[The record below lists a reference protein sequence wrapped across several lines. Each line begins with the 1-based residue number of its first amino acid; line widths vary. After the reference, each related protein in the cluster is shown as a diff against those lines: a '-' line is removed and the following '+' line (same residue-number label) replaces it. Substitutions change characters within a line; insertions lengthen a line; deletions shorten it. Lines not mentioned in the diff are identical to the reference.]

1 MHILIDLFHTRAVY
15 GFRCIKK
22 GGRKMI
28 YPELFLT
35 FLNVGFFSFGGAY
48 GALPLI
54 RDVVLSHGWLNDE
67 MLMTMLAV
75 NESTPGPVMIN
86 LATYVG
92 STQAGLPGA
101 AVTTLAVVL
110 PSFFV
115 IVLIL
120 ILLSALW
127 QNPYLIKI

>member
-1 MHILIDLFHTRAVY
+1 
-15 GFRCIKK
+15 
-22 GGRKMI
+22 MI

-54 RDVVLSHGWLNDE
+54 RDVVLSHGWLDDE

-86 LATYVG
+86 LATYVE

-120 ILLSALW
+120 LLLSALW